1 MLKENKG
8 RRKKEPDRVT
18 TNDLQMLCRG
28 LVKEE
33 AGDMRIL
40 LVEDDEQI
48 REVIMDYFENHA
60 KQYVLEC
67 AEDGPKGL
75 SMLRKERY
83 DLLLLDVMLPGMSGF
98 SILRE
103 IRKASSKAE
112 DGTTAKGVYP
122 AEGRNKKGLRSAEDI
137 SSKDIW
143 SAEGIHT
150 KGAQLTKQSCPN
162 SSIPVIMITA
172 KIREE
177 DRLLGYELGCDD
189 YVCKPF
195 SIAELCAKVGAVLRR
210 VNGMNG
216 LYGIKGHDGMMGLR
230 GERNE
235 TEREQC
241 LKCNHIMINLRT
253 HDVTADGKLVT
264 LSPKEYELLLTF
276 MEHPNWIFTR
286 EMLLDRIWGMDYE
299 GTERTVDNHVKKLRK
314 SLGTSGKQIKTVFR
328 KGYKLER
335 EEG

>member
-1 MLKENKG
+1 
-8 RRKKEPDRVT
+8 
-18 TNDLQMLCRG
+18 
-28 LVKEE
+28 
-33 AGDMRIL
+33 MRIL
-40 LVEDDEQI
+40 MVEDDEQI
-48 REVIMDYFENHA
+48 REVVRDYFENHA
-60 KQYVLEC
+60 KEYELTC

-75 SMLRKERY
+75 AMLRKEPY

-103 IRKASSKAE
+103 LRRTNAQKTGRAGMANAQSTGGAGMTNGQSG
-112 DGTTAKGVYP
+112 GTPFDNG
-122 AEGRNKKGLRSAEDI
+122 G
-137 SSKDIW
+137 
-143 SAEGIHT
+143 
-150 KGAQLTKQSCPN
+150 
-162 SSIPVIMITA
+162 IPVIIITA

-210 VNGMNG
+210 VQAGQG
-216 LYGIKGHDGMMGLR
+216 TYIASGQGTIDRGACYAIKQGACEAYDRGPFGTNAPLR
-230 GERNE
+230 E
-235 TEREQC
+235 
-241 LKCNHIMINLRT
+241 KIISCNSIVVNLNT
-253 HDVTADGKLVT
+253 HDVMADGRKIT

-314 SLGTSGKQIKTVFR
+314 SLGVVGKQIKTVFR
-328 KGYKLER
+328 KGYKLEQ
-335 EEG
+335 EEN